1 MKTGC
6 GFQPAIRLSFRGG
19 DSDCRFNKVSS
30 IRSPQALALPMQ
42 NFFREAKTKKV
53 SRLSKKLPLTVTFLT
68 THIRAPHRET
78 NMAPLAGHGCYS
90 YATVR

>member
-6 GFQPAIRLSFRGG
+6 GSQPAIRLSFRGG

-42 NFFREAKTKKV
+42 NFFREAKTKKG
-53 SRLSKKLPLTVTFLT
+53 LSAFVK
-68 THIRAPHRET
+68 
-78 NMAPLAGHGCYS
+78 S
-90 YATVR
+90 YLSQSLF